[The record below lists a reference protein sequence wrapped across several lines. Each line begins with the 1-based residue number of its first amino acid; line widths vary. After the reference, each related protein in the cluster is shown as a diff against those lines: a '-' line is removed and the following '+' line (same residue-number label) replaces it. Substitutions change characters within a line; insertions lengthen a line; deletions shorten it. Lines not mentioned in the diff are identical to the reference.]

1 MGSSCCS
8 EATSNNIW
16 FRYEIT
22 ENDLGINVPRVCNKR
37 NQIKNKSQNEAY
49 EEEDGIYTS
58 DEVESTKPRDSV
70 ILRMFASK
78 PQLPHWK
85 EWKSEPVFRQRSCQ
99 KDLSLRAKMS
109 ERSSNPFYD
118 EFVDEKREARLYM
131 NALLDN
137 SMNELSVTFQRAESL
152 LWKGN
157 AIHEEVKRQGEI
169 VKQANR
175 DAKATGKDI
184 RDTSHRL
191 KGMESIMGKVK
202 NMILLKRGRS
212 DGVVIHDSDDEFDD
226 FVRSSTIQARL
237 PSHDDKM
244 TKQEWINEGVDRLCY
259 VLDEVEHRQEDINV
273 ELGEQEKHFQS
284 LDHNIDH
291 IEHKI
296 QHQTKIMS
304 SIHIRKI

>member
-1 MGSSCCS
+1 MGLSCCS
-8 EATSNNIW
+8 EATQNNIW
-16 FRYEIT
+16 FRYDIT
-22 ENDLGINVPRVCNKR
+22 ENDIGINAPRVCNKR
-37 NQIKNKSQNEAY
+37 NLIKNKSQDEAY
-49 EEEDGIYTS
+49 EEEDGSYTS
-58 DEVESTKPRDSV
+58 EEAESTKPRDSV

-78 PQLPHWK
+78 PQLPRIKQWN
-85 EWKSEPVFRQRSCQ
+85 SEPVVRKRSCR
-99 KDLSLRAKMS
+99 KDLSLRAKML
-109 ERSSNPFYD
+109 ERSSNPFHD

-131 NALLDN
+131 NALLDS
-137 SMNELSVTFQRAESL
+137 SMNELSVTFRSAESL
-152 LWKGN
+152 LEKGN
-157 AIHEEVKRQGEI
+157 TIHEEVKRQGEI

-202 NMILLKRGRS
+202 NMILPKRGRS
-212 DGVVIHDSDDEFDD
+212 DGVVVHEFDD
-226 FVRSSTIQARL
+226 EAHEFGRSNTIPARL
-237 PSHDDKM
+237 PSYDDKM

-304 SIHIRKI
+304 SIRKK